1 VNFVEHKKSGGYIH
15 INLSGAAAS
24 IFDQLAMLGAKAMIA
39 AERRAI
45 NKTLNWLK
53 THTARTISAEERIAL
68 KAVRQRLR
76 VYPIKGGCTKGKMWL
91 GLNPIEAS
99 RIGRVSPG
107 KSGVSVAGRRYAG
120 AFYKEVYQGQKD
132 IWIRKAS
139 QHYDPA
145 LYFPQKSRGG
155 WIEDELK
162 HRFPVVKAKVEI
174 EAARKH
180 FDRWL
185 KDAEARLLVV
195 LQQEVNYEIQKVVGR
210 AR

>member
-1 VNFVEHKKSGGYIH
+1 MNFVEQKRSGGYLH
-15 INLSGAAAS
+15 LNVTGTAAV
-24 IFDQLAMLGAKAMIA
+24 IFDQLAMLGPKAMMA

-45 NKTLNWLK
+45 NKVLNWLK
-53 THTARTISAEERIAL
+53 THTARTISGEERIAL
-68 KAVRQRLR
+68 KAVRQRMQ
-76 VYPIKGGCTKGKMWL
+76 VYPIKGNGTKGKLWL

-99 RIGRVSPG
+99 RIGRVNAG
-107 KSGVSVAGRRYAG
+107 KTGVSVAGRRYTG
-120 AFYKEVYQGQKD
+120 AFYQQVYGSNRD
-132 IWIRKAS
+132 VWIRKAS
-139 QHYDPA
+139 KSYDPA

-155 WIEDELK
+155 WIEDSLK

-174 EAARKH
+174 ESARRH

-195 LQQEVNYEIQKVVGR
+195 LQQEVNYEIQKAVGR